1 MSCGEYVV
9 LPLEWTVILSLRF
22 RGELVLTEFV
32 NVAKAYELLGIEYPL
47 TMESFRFVWPTEE
60 P

>member
-1 MSCGEYVV
+1 M